1 MTAETTRRA
10 AAGRSGRSSKSGKG
24 IAAIAAVTASLL
36 LLSACGDQTQE
47 AKARRAAQKN
57 RDTSAPLFK
66 MLPKDVQDKA
76 MLQVGSDITYKP
88 VEYRSNG
95 AVAGIDPDLA
105 EAMGKELG
113 IKLNFNNATF
123 DTLMG
128 GLKSKRYDI
137 AMSAMTDTKDRQQ
150 GIDSGTGKKIGEGVD
165 FVDYLNVGVS
175 LYTQKG
181 KTNGIDSWETLCG
194 KKLAVQRGTVSDDLA
209 KDKSKAC
216 ETNGQQPISIEAF
229 DNDSE
234 AQTRLRTGGVDAV
247 SSDYP
252 VAAYAVKVSGGGNDF
267 QMVGGG
273 PLKAAPYGIAVPK
286 DQQQLRDALKAAV
299 ELAIKNGS
307 YAKVLQK
314 WDVKDAAVKDVQLNG
329 GS

>member
-1 MTAETTRRA
+1 MTASTTRRSAVGRSRTAVA
-10 AAGRSGRSSKSGKG
+10 AAT
-24 IAAIAAVTASLL
+24 AVAASLL
-36 LLSACGDQTQE
+36 LLSACGDQTDAAIAKRE
-47 AKARRAAQKN
+47 AKKN
-57 RDTSAPLFK
+57 RNVNAPLFK
-66 MLPKDVQDKA
+66 KLPKDVQEKA

-88 VEYRSNG
+88 VEFRSNG
-95 AVAGIDPDLA
+95 KVEGIDPDLA
-105 EAMGKELG
+105 EAMSKELG

-137 AMSAMTDTKDRQQ
+137 AMSAMTDTKERQE
-150 GIDSGTGKKIGEGVD
+150 GIDSNTGKKIGQGVD
-165 FVDYLNVGVS
+165 FIDYLDVGVS
-175 LYTQKG
+175 LYVQKG
-181 KTNGIDSWETLCG
+181 KANGVDGWETLCG
-194 KKLAVQRGTVSDDLA
+194 KKIAVQRGTVSHDLA

-216 ETNGQQPISIEAF
+216 EKNGEQPITIEAF

-234 AQTRLRTGGVDAV
+234 AQTRLRTAGVDAV

-252 VAAYAVKVSGGGNDF
+252 VAAYAVKVSGGGKDF
-267 QMVGGG
+267 EMVGGA

-286 DQQQLRDALKAAV
+286 GKQQLRDALQAAL

-307 YAKVLQK
+307 YAKVLDK
-314 WDVKDAAVKDVQLNG
+314 WDVKDAAVKKVELNG

>member
-1 MTAETTRRA
+1 MTASTTRRP
-10 AAGRSGRSSKSGKG
+10 AAGRHRKAV
-24 IAAIAAVTASLL
+24 AAAAAVVASLMV
-36 LLSACGDQTQE
+36 LSACGDQTD
-47 AKARRAAQKN
+47 AAIARREAQKSRN
-57 RDTSAPLFK
+57 VHAPLFK
-66 MLPKDVQDKA
+66 LLPKDVQEKGF
-76 MLQVGSDITYKP
+76 LQVGSDITYKP
-88 VEYRSNG
+88 VEFRSNG
-95 AVAGIDPDLA
+95 AIKGIDPDLA
-105 EAMGKELG
+105 AAMSKELG

-137 AMSAMTDTKDRQQ
+137 AMSAMTDTKERQE
-150 GIDSGTGKKIGEGVD
+150 GIDSNTGKKIGQGVD
-165 FVDYLNVGVS
+165 FIDYLNVGVS

-181 KTNGIDSWETLCG
+181 KTNGVDGWETLCG
-194 KKLAVQRGTVSDDLA
+194 KKIAVQRGTVSHDLA

-216 ETNGQQPISIEAF
+216 QKNGEEPISIEAF

-234 AQTRLRTGGVDAV
+234 AQTRLRTAGVDAV

-252 VAAYAVKVSGGGNDF
+252 VAAYAVKVSGHGKDF
-267 QMVGGG
+267 QMVGGA

-286 DQQQLRDALKAAV
+286 GQEKLRDALKAAV

-307 YAKVLQK
+307 YAKVLDK
-314 WDVKDAAVKDVQLNG
+314 WDVKDAAVKEVKLNG

>member
-1 MTAETTRRA
+1 MTADTTRRA
-10 AAGRSGRSSKSGKG
+10 AAGRFGRFGRSATATAS
-24 IAAIAAVTASLL
+24 IATVTASLL

-57 RDTSAPLFK
+57 RNTHAPLFK

-105 EAMGKELG
+105 DAIGKELG

-150 GIDSGTGKKIGEGVD
+150 GIDSNTGKKIGEGVD

-181 KTNGIDSWETLCG
+181 KTNGVDSWETMCG

-209 KDKSKAC
+209 KDKSKSC
-216 ETNGQQPISIEAF
+216 ETSGQQPISIEAF

-267 QMVGGG
+267 QLVGGA

-299 ELAIKNGS
+299 QLAIKNGS

>member
-1 MTAETTRRA
+1 MTADTTRRA
-10 AAGRSGRSSKSGKG
+10 AAGRSGKSVKTA
-24 IAAIAAVTASLL
+24 AAIATVTASLL
-36 LLSACGDQTQE
+36 LLSACGDQTD
-47 AKARRAAQKN
+47 AAIARREAAKN
-57 RDTSAPLFK
+57 RNPHAPLFNK
-66 MLPKDVQDKA
+66 LPKDVQDKG

-88 VEYRSNG
+88 VEFRSNG
-95 AVAGIDPDLA
+95 AVEGIDPDLA
-105 EAMGKELG
+105 AAIGKELG

-128 GLKSKRYDI
+128 GLKSKRYDL

-150 GIDSGTGKKIGEGVD
+150 GIDSTTGKKIGEGVD

-181 KTNGIDSWETLCG
+181 KTKGIDGWETMCG
-194 KKLAVQRGTVSDDLA
+194 KKLAVQRGTVSHDLA

-216 ETNGQQPISIEAF
+216 EAGGEQPISIEAF

-267 QMVGGG
+267 QMVGGA

-286 DQQQLRDALKAAV
+286 GQEQLRDALKAAV
-299 ELAIKNGS
+299 ELVIKNHAYDGVL
-307 YAKVLQK
+307 AK
-314 WDVKDAAVKDVQLNG
+314 WNVKDAGVKEVQING
-329 GS
+329 GT

>member
-1 MTAETTRRA
+1 MTASTTRRPATGKSRKAVA
-10 AAGRSGRSSKSGKG
+10 AA
-24 IAAIAAVTASLL
+24 AAVVASLM
-36 LLSACGDQTQE
+36 LLSACGDQTD
-47 AKARRAAQKN
+47 AAIARREAQKN
-57 RDTSAPLFK
+57 RNVNAPLFK
-66 MLPKDVQDKA
+66 MLPKDVQEKGL
-76 MLQVGSDITYKP
+76 LQVGSDITYKP
-88 VEYRSNG
+88 VEFRSNG
-95 AVAGIDPDLA
+95 AIEGIDPDLA
-105 EAMGKELG
+105 AAMSKQLG

-137 AMSAMTDTKDRQQ
+137 AMSAMTDTKERQQ
-150 GIDSGTGKKIGEGVD
+150 GIDSNTGKKIGQGVD
-165 FVDYLNVGVS
+165 FIDYLNVGVS

-181 KTNGIDSWETLCG
+181 KTKGVDGWETLCG
-194 KKLAVQRGTVSDDLA
+194 KKLAVQRGTVSHDLA

-216 ETNGQQPISIEAF
+216 EKNDQQPISIEAY

-252 VAAYAVKVSGGGNDF
+252 VAAYAVKVSGHGNDF
-267 QMVGGG
+267 QMVGGA

-286 DQQQLRDALKAAV
+286 GQEKLRDALKAAV
-299 ELAIKNGS
+299 ERTIKNGS
-307 YAKVLQK
+307 YAKVLDK
-314 WDVKDAAVKDVQLNG
+314 WDVKDAAVKEVQLNG